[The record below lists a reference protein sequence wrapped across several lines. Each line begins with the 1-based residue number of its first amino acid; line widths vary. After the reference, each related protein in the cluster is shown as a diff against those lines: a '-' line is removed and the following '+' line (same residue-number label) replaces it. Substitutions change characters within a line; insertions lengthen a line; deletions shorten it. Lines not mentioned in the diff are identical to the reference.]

1 MLAAFYTL
9 AFLAAEG
16 AHEGGGIPE
25 WIPKTVNLAIFLG
38 FLYFILRKPAATFF
52 QTRREAIVADL
63 EKAKRE
69 KGEAEAKLA
78 EVEQRLAKL
87 DAETAAIRADSE
99 REAEAEHARIAA
111 RAEEEARKI
120 GETAERE
127 IEGALKAARA
137 DLQRFAAEKAV
148 DLAEATIRGELND
161 ADSKR
166 MVEQYATEIGG
177 ATK

>member
-1 MLAAFYTL
+1 MLSAVYTL
-9 AFLAAEG
+9 MLQAAEG
-16 AHEGGGIPE
+16 AHESGGIPE
-25 WIPKTVNLAIFLG
+25 WIPKVVNLAIFLG
-38 FLYFILRKPAATFF
+38 ILYFLLRKPMAAFF
-52 QTRREAIVADL
+52 ETRRQAIIADL

-69 KGEAEAKLA
+69 KAEAEAKLA
-78 EVEQRLAKL
+78 EVEQRLSKL
-87 DAETAAIRADSE
+87 ASETAAIRAEAD

-148 DLAEATIRGELND
+148 DLAEATIRAEMND
-161 ADSKR
+161 DDRKR